1 MGKKQDTPRRKPRLK
16 KESLRNL
23 DQMVLS
29 PDQLAQ
35 IAGGWRPPTCPC
47 RTGC

>member
-1 MGKKQDTPRRKPRLK
+1 MRKKQDTPRRKPRLK

-23 DQMVLS
+23 DLPDLS

-35 IAGGWRPPTCPC
+35 IAGGWRPPSCPC
-47 RTGC
+47 RTD

>member
-1 MGKKQDTPRRKPRLK
+1 MRKKQDTPRRKPRVK

-23 DQMVLS
+23 DLLDLS

-35 IAGGWRPPTCPC
+35 IAGGWRPPSCPC
-47 RTGC
+47 RTE